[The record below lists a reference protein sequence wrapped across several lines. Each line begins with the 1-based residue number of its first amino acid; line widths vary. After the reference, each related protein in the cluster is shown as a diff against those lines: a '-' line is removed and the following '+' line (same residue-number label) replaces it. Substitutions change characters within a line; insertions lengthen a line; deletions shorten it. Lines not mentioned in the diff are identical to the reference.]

1 MFIKDMNFKILPETI
16 LKIGLVLLYSL
27 VIMRRILRRKDK
39 VRRYI

>member
-16 LKIGLVLLYSL
+16 LKTGLVLLYFL